1 MYSNIEEAWKVSND
15 LDKYR
20 KDFKPI
26 TSVADATNEININ
39 SSKSGRVLE
48 NKSASPVIDN
58 LSTVLSEV
66 SDISLVQRK
75 INKTIQNPKQH
86 PKQKKYQKPIKK
98 PVQKKS
104 VQKPVKE
111 PFKNNKKKTKQPNVR
126 LTNMNNKKNRVL
138 LTKSINSSS
147 HSHFDFETDLRDLV
161 GSIKKDDGKQC
172 NKLFSHFQVCK
183 KCRNTLIEKF
193 SLNTAPAIK
202 GLTEAGS
209 QNSLIL
215 YSLKFNLTES
225 FIDLSKYTDLLK
237 DKNNK
242 NIVSIVLF
250 GLLVIIIL
258 YMTCK

>member
-26 TSVADATNEININ
+26 TSVADATNEINNN
-39 SSKSGRVLE
+39 SSRSARVLD

-66 SDISLVQRK
+66 SDI
-75 INKTIQNPKQH
+75 
-86 PKQKKYQKPIKK
+86 
-98 PVQKKS
+98 KS
-104 VQKPVKE
+104 VQKKINRSANNPRQKSVGKVVQQAVQKPVRK
-111 PFKNNKKKTKQPNVR
+111 PVQRNDKKSKQPMVK
-126 LTNMNNKKNRVL
+126 LTNMKKNRVM

-147 HSHFDFETDLRDLV
+147 QSHFDFDTDLRDLV

-193 SLNTAPAIK
+193 SLNTAPAIQ
-202 GLTEAGS
+202 GLTDAGS
-209 QNSLIL
+209 QNSLNL
-215 YSLKFNLTES
+215 DSLKFNLTES
-225 FIDLSKYTDLLK
+225 FIDLSKYTELLK